1 MKQPEELRSFRWFG
15 GERTSGLR
23 AFGHRS
29 RMRQLG
35 VEATEHLG
43 KPLILILNTWS
54 EINPCHMHLRQRAEQ
69 VKRGVLEAGGFPVE
83 MPVATLSETFQKP
96 TPMMYRNLLAMETE
110 ELLRSYPADGAVLM
124 GGCDKTTPA
133 LLMGAASANIPAI
146 YLTAGPM
153 LRGNFR
159 GQAVGSGTDVW
170 KFWDDARAGLIG
182 DCELAELECGIAR
195 SPGHCMTMGTAST
208 MTSAAEA
215 LGMTLTGMASI
226 PAVDSAHYRM
236 AAATGRRIVAM
247 AWEDLTPDKILTRE
261 AFEDAVATVLALG
274 GSTNAFI
281 HLIAMAGRVGVDL
294 TLDDFDAISRR
305 VPWLANIR
313 PSGKYLMEDF
323 YYAGGLPALLGQL
336 AKVPGALHLDRPT
349 VNDGPFGE
357 KIMDAPVYND
367 DVIRTPDTPLA
378 AEGGVAVLRGNLAPD
393 GAVIKHIAAEG
404 RLLKHT
410 GPAVVFDDYHQ
421 MQERINDPAL
431 NITPDSVLVLRN
443 AGPKGGPGMPEYGM
457 LPIPDYLLAQGVRDM
472 VRISDARM
480 SGTSY
485 GACVLHVAP
494 ESFVGG
500 PLALVQAGDLITL
513 DVAARELS
521 LNVPERTLARRRE
534 QWQPPAPKFERGYG
548 ALFTEHI
555 TQANEGCDFDFLA
568 RRGRNP
574 EPDPK
579 SGKVTQ
585 MIQGFDPRT
594 GEPVGE
600 PVAETT
606 DAGLDAIVAA
616 ALAAAPAWGAG
627 TALAKRA
634 EALEAVAD
642 ALDDRVGE
650 LAVIA
655 DTETALGGERLT
667 GEVAR
672 TTAQLRMFAGVLRDG
687 GYRDAVVTRPRVS
700 SLTCGGSPGRWGRW
714 PCSRRPT
721 SRSRSRWRAATP
733 PPRWPRA
740 ARSWSRRTRAIRS
753 PPTSPPRWSTR
764 RWPRPGRPPGRSGWY
779 TGCRRACGC
788 SGTRISRRPG
798 SPGPPPAGWLWP
810 GSARSGRSRSRST
823 ESSARSTRV
832 WCCPGPRSP
841 GRPRSPPDTSRR

>member
-1 MKQPEELRSFRWFG
+1 MKTPEELRSFRWFG

-35 VEATEHLG
+35 IEPEEHLG
-43 KPLILILNTWS
+43 KPLILIVNTWS
-54 EINPCHMHLRQRAEQ
+54 DLNPCHMHLRLRAEQ
-69 VKRGVLEAGGFPVE
+69 VKRGVLEAGGFPFE

-159 GQAVGSGTDVW
+159 GQAVGSGTDMW
-170 KFWDDARAGLIG
+170 KFWDDARAGLVG
-182 DCELAELECGIAR
+182 DCELADLECGIAR

-236 AAATGRRIVAM
+236 AAASGRRIVQM
-247 AWEDLTPDKILTRE
+247 AWEGLTPDKILTRE

-274 GSTNAFI
+274 GSTNALI
-281 HLIAMAGRVGVDL
+281 HLIAMAGRAGVDL
-294 TLDDFDAISRR
+294 TLDDFDAVSRR

-323 YYAGGLPALLGQL
+323 YYAGGLPGLLGRL
-336 AKVPGALHLDRPT
+336 AQVPGALHLDRVT
-349 VNDGPFGE
+349 VNHGPFGE
-357 KIMDAPVYND
+357 KIIDAPVYNE
-367 DVIRTPDTPLA
+367 DVIRGAGTALA
-378 AEGGVAVLRGNLAPD
+378 AEGGIAVLRGNLAPD
-393 GAVIKHIAAEG
+393 GAVIKHIAAEP

-410 GPAVVFDDYHQ
+410 GPAVVFDSYHE

-431 NITPDSVLVLRN
+431 AITPDSVLVLRN

-457 LPIPDYLLAQGVRDM
+457 LPIPDYLLARGVRDM

-513 DVAARELS
+513 DVGARELS
-521 LNVPERTLARRRE
+521 FNVTERAVAHRRE
-534 QWQPPAPKFERGYG
+534 QWQPPVPTFERGYG
-548 ALFTEHI
+548 ALFSEHI
-555 TQANEGCDFDFLA
+555 TQANQGCDFDFLA
-568 RRGRNP
+568 RHGRNP

-579 SGKVTQ
+579 
-585 MIQGFDPRT
+585 
-594 GEPVGE
+594 
-600 PVAETT
+600 
-606 DAGLDAIVAA
+606 
-616 ALAAAPAWGAG
+616 
-627 TALAKRA
+627 
-634 EALEAVAD
+634 
-642 ALDDRVGE
+642 
-650 LAVIA
+650 
-655 DTETALGGERLT
+655 
-667 GEVAR
+667 
-672 TTAQLRMFAGVLRDG
+672 
-687 GYRDAVVTRPRVS
+687 
-700 SLTCGGSPGRWGRW
+700 
-714 PCSRRPT
+714 
-721 SRSRSRWRAATP
+721 
-733 PPRWPRA
+733 
-740 ARSWSRRTRAIRS
+740 
-753 PPTSPPRWSTR
+753 
-764 RWPRPGRPPGRSGWY
+764 
-779 TGCRRACGC
+779 
-788 SGTRISRRPG
+788 
-798 SPGPPPAGWLWP
+798 
-810 GSARSGRSRSRST
+810 
-823 ESSARSTRV
+823 
-832 WCCPGPRSP
+832 
-841 GRPRSPPDTSRR
+841 